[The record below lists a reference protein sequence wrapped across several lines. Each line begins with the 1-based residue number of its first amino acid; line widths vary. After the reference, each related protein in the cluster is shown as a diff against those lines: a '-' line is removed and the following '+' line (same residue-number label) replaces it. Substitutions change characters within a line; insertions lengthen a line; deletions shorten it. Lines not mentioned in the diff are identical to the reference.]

1 MKRSKVA
8 LGIILFLTIFTSIWW
23 MNGTSAV
30 NINDKNSKI
39 FVVERGQGVKEI
51 AKNLKDQNLIR
62 DSVAFFLLTK
72 KLGLDNQIEAGDFRL
87 FPSMTAEQIAK
98 ELTHG
103 TLDIWITIPEGQRA
117 LEIADTLRRKMPSYD
132 STWDKKLAENEG
144 YLFPETY
151 LFPVDADV
159 DTIISMM
166 RKNTFDVRYQTLN
179 ITKKTFTEDE
189 IVTIAS
195 LIEREA
201 KHPQDRPLIASV
213 IYNRLELGMALQIDA
228 TVQYAKGQIKGNW
241 WTTITQDDYKGVKSA
256 YNTYLNP
263 GLPPTPISNPGL
275 SSLEAAANP
284 ANTNYLYYIT
294 DKNGVNRYAETLSGH
309 QSNIQKYGL

>member
-8 LGIILFLTIFTSIWW
+8 LGIIFFLAVFTSLWW
-23 MNGTSAV
+23 INGTSPV
-30 NINDKNSKI
+30 NPNGKNSQI
-39 FVVERGQGVKEI
+39 FVVGRGQGVREI
-51 AKNLKDQNLIR
+51 AKNLKDQNLIK
-62 DSVAFFLLTK
+62 DSVVFFLLTK
-72 KLGLDNQIEAGDFRL
+72 KLGLDSKIEAGDFRL

-103 TLDIWITIPEGQRA
+103 TLDIWVTFPEGQRA
-117 LEIADTLRRKMPSYD
+117 MEIADTLRRKMPNYD
-132 STWDKKLAENEG
+132 STWDQKLVENEG

-151 LFPVDADV
+151 LLPVDANV
-159 DTIISMM
+159 DTIISIM
-166 RKNTFDVRYQTLN
+166 RENTFNTNYQTIN
-179 ITKKTFTEDE
+179 IAKTGFTQDE

-213 IYNRLELGMALQIDA
+213 IYNRLEIGMALQIDA
-228 TVQYAKGQIKGNW
+228 TVQYARGQVKGNW
-241 WTTITQDDYKGVKSA
+241 WPEVTQNDYKLVKST

-275 SSLEAAANP
+275 FSLEAAANP
-284 ANTNYLYYIT
+284 ASTNYLYYIT
-294 DKNGVNRYAETLSGH
+294 DKNGVNRYAETLSQH
-309 QSNIQKYGL
+309 NANIQKYGL

>member
-8 LGIILFLTIFTSIWW
+8 LGIIFFLAVFTSLWW
-23 MNGTSAV
+23 VNGTSAV
-30 NINDKNSKI
+30 NPSDKNSKI
-39 FVVERGQGVKEI
+39 FIVERGQGVKEI
-51 AKNLKDQNLIR
+51 SKNLKEQNLIK
-62 DSVAFFLLTK
+62 DSIAFFILTK
-72 KLGLDNQIEAGDFRL
+72 KLGIDSKIEAGDFRL
-87 FPSMTAEQIAK
+87 FPSMSAEQIAN

-103 TLDIWITIPEGQRA
+103 TLDIWITFPEGQRA
-117 LEIADTLRRKMPSYD
+117 MEIADTLRKKMPNYD
-132 STWDKKLAENEG
+132 SSWDQKLVENEG

-151 LFPVDADV
+151 LFPVGADV
-159 DTIISMM
+159 ETIITTM
-166 RKNTFDVRYQTLN
+166 RKNTFDVKYQTLN
-179 ITKKTFTEDE
+179 ITKKTFTQDE

-213 IYNRLELGMALQIDA
+213 IYNRLRIGMALQIDA
-228 TVQYAKGQIKGNW
+228 TVQYAKGQVKGNW
-241 WTTITQDDYKGVKSA
+241 WPTITQDDYKGVKSA

-263 GLPPTPISNPGL
+263 GLPPTPISNPGF

-294 DKNGVNRYAETLSGH
+294 DKNGINRYAETLSGH
-309 QSNIQKYGL
+309 QANIQKYGL